1 MRNKKR
7 DKKKKER
14 KGNQK
19 LLIIGI
25 SLVLLISFIFLVSA
39 LTSDEQAELDNL
51 TSYLSDLGYSW
62 LVNYSGS
69 DLYPSVNVYRQGDN
83 ESIATFSNIAR
94 DENGTFNMHKVYLT
108 ALGENESIGVF
119 DLKSLGD
126 VEKIPNDIWMMK
138 LRIEQIKMELKNG

>member
-51 TSYLSDLGYSW
+51 TSQLNNAGYGW
-62 LVNYSGS
+62 LVNYSL
-69 DLYPSVNVYRQGDN
+69 DYPSVNVYRQGDN

-94 DENGTFNMHKVYLT
+94 DENGTFNMHKIYLT
-108 ALGENESIGVF
+108 ALGENESYDVF